1 MLNFINLY
9 IANEEFTLGEER
21 TRQSLDKFEQTATTN
36 NTIFERRS
44 SIKQSPNQMLNFVLH
59 HNRTIATGNRLLL

>member
-21 TRQSLDKFEQTATTN
+21 TRQSLDKFE
-36 NTIFERRS
+36 
-44 SIKQSPNQMLNFVLH
+44 
-59 HNRTIATGNRLLL
+59 